1 MKNRGGEAFPGL
13 IPHKMSDGSHR
24 CENTAGMSLRD
35 WFAGMA
41 MMGIRA
47 NMGKSCE
54 AKALARWAYEDATAM
69 LNFVLI
75 EKNDELRERQ
85 EKIKAGEDA
94 G

>member
-1 MKNRGGEAFPGL
+1 MTNHGSRAF
-13 IPHKMSDGSHR
+13 
-24 CENTAGMSLRD
+24 AGYHNHQEGMTLRD